1 MYCFFLRDIE
11 VNVFKKYFFNR
22 YQLMKYVKH
31 AIYLSLFKY
40 FLRQCSTRTVK
51 VIFFLFFRWW
61 TLENVIVVKFWDMTR
76 FKDPLKRRGTEK
88 VDTKK
93 YSTKYKKISAP
104 KMPTK
109 IQNSF
114 LKRAQMPHFHNN
126 GFQMRQFEMVFHWNH
141 LIERNLNNQKL
152 LSKRFNI

>member
-1 MYCFFLRDIE
+1 
-11 VNVFKKYFFNR
+11 
-22 YQLMKYVKH
+22 
-31 AIYLSLFKY
+31 
-40 FLRQCSTRTVK
+40 
-51 VIFFLFFRWW
+51 
-61 TLENVIVVKFWDMTR
+61 MTP

-114 LKRAQMPHFHNN
+114 LKRAQMPYFYKT
-126 GFQMRQFEMVFHWNH
+126 GSQIRQF
-141 LIERNLNNQKL
+141 
-152 LSKRFNI
+152 